1 MACCFLAVSREAIS
15 NIARH
20 SQATEASVS
29 VMEHPGFYQLITRD
43 NGKGCASDRPDS
55 LAGNGIGLLNMKE
68 RVEALNGNF
77 NLQTRGGFSI
87 FISVPREGKK

>member
-1 MACCFLAVSREAIS
+1 MRYGLALSGGG
-15 NIARH
+15 ARGAAH
-20 SQATEASVS
+20 VGVLLALKE
-29 VMEHPGFYQLITRD
+29 
-43 NGKGCASDRPDS
+43 NGLWPDS